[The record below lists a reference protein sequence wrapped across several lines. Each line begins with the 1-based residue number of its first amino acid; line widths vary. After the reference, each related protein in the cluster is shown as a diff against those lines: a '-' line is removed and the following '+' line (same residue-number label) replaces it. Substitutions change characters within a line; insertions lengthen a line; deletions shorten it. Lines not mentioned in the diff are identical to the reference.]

1 MSSPSSVGSDCLSAM
16 SLTASLPNRAQPHFL
31 GARPWGKRHA
41 RIRSAMDAPEESTE
55 LSFGVAS
62 MDREHAG
69 QVGLLNDLKAAVRSG
84 ADDSLVYALL
94 NELVEHTNLHFLS
107 EQLSMRLHAYEAYE
121 SHFLEHQR
129 LLAEVQNLKRSL
141 ATGTATDRHSLI
153 EALRSWLL
161 VHIQT
166 ADKTLAEYLST
177 RAAQQAREEPT

>member
-1 MSSPSSVGSDCLSAM
+1 MGAM
-16 SLTASLPNRAQPHFL
+16 
-31 GARPWGKRHA
+31 
-41 RIRSAMDAPEESTE
+41 EESTE
-55 LSFGVAS
+55 LSFGIAS

-69 QVGLLNDLKAAVRSG
+69 QLSLLNDLKAAVRSG

-107 EQLSMRLHAYEAYE
+107 EQLAMRLHAYEGYE

-129 LLAEVQNLKRSL
+129 LLVEVQNLQRSL
-141 ATGTATDRHSLI
+141 AAGTATDKHSLI
-153 EALRSWLL
+153 EALRSWLV

-166 ADKTLAEYLST
+166 ADKALAEYLST